1 MPRKKEYN
9 PEEVIEKAMQVFWAQ
24 GYSGTS
30 MRNLQEEMGINL
42 FSIYA
47 GFANKKGVFL
57 ESLKRYMQLNKQVIL
72 LPLLESQG
80 DIEDIRCFF
89 EGFITSVKSGQTPNG
104 CLFANTAM
112 ELGAADEEVAIQ
124 LQLFFQFLKG
134 AYQGLLKKAQEL
146 GNIGQEVDL
155 SQYANYLVG
164 VTEGLA
170 LVAKVWDEQSIEDFI
185 QVALST
191 LK

>member
-9 PEEVIEKAMQVFWAQ
+9 REEVIEKAMQVFWEQ

-30 MRNLQEEMGINL
+30 MRTLQEEMGINL

-47 GFANKKGVFL
+47 GFTNKKGVFI
-57 ESLKRYMQLNKQVIL
+57 ESLKRYMRLNKQVIL

-80 DIEDIRCFF
+80 DIEDIQHFF
-89 EGFITSVKSGQTPNG
+89 EGFVESVKSGQTPNG

-112 ELGAADEEVAIQ
+112 ELGSTDEEVALQ

-134 AYQGLLKKAQEL
+134 AYQKLLENAQEC
-146 GNIGQEVDL
+146 GNISPDKDP

-170 LVAKVWDEQSIEDFI
+170 LVAKVWDEKSMEDYI
-185 QVALST
+185 RVALST